1 MYKFKH
7 RGARFHYRRNSH
19 FPQHALSMGNSA
31 SCAPSMASNGAA
43 KVLSLDGKLQ
53 SFAKPVKAAELMIE
67 HSGKFLCDSSDLK
80 VGHRIQGLLPDE
92 DLEWRRLYFL
102 LPMDLLYS
110 VLTLEEMSSLTFI
123 ATKALKHGNSSGFGR
138 IFPVLM
144 SELCISPADVNRLKL
159 EDGDREN
166 QSSKAVQRLISKQ
179 RSWKP
184 ALETI
189 AETSCT

>member
-1 MYKFKH
+1 
-7 RGARFHYRRNSH
+7 
-19 FPQHALSMGNSA
+19 MGNSA
-31 SCAPSMASNGAA
+31 SCAPSMASNGAP
-43 KVLSLDGKLQ
+43 KVLSLDGRLQ
-53 SFAKPVKAAELMIE
+53 SFSKPVTAAELMIE

-123 ATKALKHGNSSGFGR
+123 ATKALKQGNSSGFGR
-138 IFPVLM
+138 IFPVLI
-144 SELCISPADVNRLKL
+144 SEFCNSPADVKGLKL
-159 EDGDREN
+159 EDDDDREN
-166 QSSKAVQRLISKQ
+166 QSSKAVKRLMSKQ

>member
-1 MYKFKH
+1 
-7 RGARFHYRRNSH
+7 
-19 FPQHALSMGNSA
+19 MGNSA

-53 SFAKPVKAAELMIE
+53 SYTKRVQAAELMIE
-67 HSGKFLCDSSDLK
+67 HSGKFLCDSADLS

-92 DLEWRRLYFL
+92 DLECRRLYFL

-110 VLTLEEMSSLTFI
+110 VLTLEEMRSLTYT

-138 IFPVLM
+138 IFPVLITD
-144 SELCISPADVNRLKL
+144 LCISLSDVNRLKSA
-159 EDGDREN
+159 DGDREN
-166 QSSKAVQRLISKQ
+166 RSSKPVQRLMSKQ

-189 AETSCT
+189 AETSCA

>member
-1 MYKFKH
+1 
-7 RGARFHYRRNSH
+7 
-19 FPQHALSMGNSA
+19 MGNSAA
-31 SCAPSMASNGAA
+31 SCAPSMASNGGA
-43 KVLSLDGKLQ
+43 KVVSLDGNLQ
-53 SFAKPVKAAELMIE
+53 SFTKPVKAADLMIE
-67 HSGKFLCDSSDLK
+67 HYGKFLCDSDDLK

-92 DLEWRRLYFL
+92 DLECGQLYFL

-110 VLTLEEMSSLTFI
+110 VLTLEEMNSITHI

-138 IFPVLM
+138 IFPVLI
-144 SELCISPADVNRLKL
+144 SELCIFRSDVNGLKSA
-159 EDGDREN
+159 DGDLEN
-166 QSSKAVQRLISKQ
+166 RDSKPVQRLMSKQ

>member
-1 MYKFKH
+1 
-7 RGARFHYRRNSH
+7 
-19 FPQHALSMGNSA
+19 
-31 SCAPSMASNGAA
+31 MASNGAA